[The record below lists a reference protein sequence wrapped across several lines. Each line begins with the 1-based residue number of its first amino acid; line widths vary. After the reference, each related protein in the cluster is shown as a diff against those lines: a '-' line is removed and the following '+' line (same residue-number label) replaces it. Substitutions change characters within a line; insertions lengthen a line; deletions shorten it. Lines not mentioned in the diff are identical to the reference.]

1 MSKSNPK
8 STEEKL
14 EIIRLYLTH
23 EYSISQLVRLYQVS
37 ESTIKRW
44 TNRYEKNGM
53 TGLKASQTW
62 KKYSKEVKE
71 QAVQDYLD
79 EVGSQSDIC
88 QIRFFLT
95 ICSPKVD
102 KMKQPDSLG
111 IQGSGCLVSFII

>member
-1 MSKSNPK
+1 MSKSHPK
-8 STEEKL
+8 SVKEKL

-23 EYSISQLVRLYQVS
+23 EYSISQLVKLYQVS

-88 QIRFFLT
+88 QNTLFRHHLF
-95 ICSPKVD
+95 SK
-102 KMKQPDSLG
+102 
-111 IQGSGCLVSFII
+111 SG